1 MFNHFPWQGIE
12 HEGIKNTYNKLMEII
27 VVHLNQHVVFQVIK
41 EPSLAKISKS
51 IQDYQLNGRIAL
63 ITCIK
68 QVNLLISFASITI
81 GYIVHMF
88 FETYF

>member
-27 VVHLNQHVVFQVIK
+27 VVHLNQHAVFQVIK

-51 IQDYQLNGRIAL
+51 IQDYQLNGME
-63 ITCIK
+63 IK
-68 QVNLLISFASITI
+68 IVLLSQNP
-81 GYIVHMF
+81 
-88 FETYF
+88 